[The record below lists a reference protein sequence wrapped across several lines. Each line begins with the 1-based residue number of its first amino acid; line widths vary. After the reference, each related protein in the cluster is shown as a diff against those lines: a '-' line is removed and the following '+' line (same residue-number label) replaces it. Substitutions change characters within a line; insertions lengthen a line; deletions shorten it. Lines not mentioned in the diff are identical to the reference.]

1 MANLKLVK
9 SKKLREVIEN
19 CERSVVEVGAPELG
33 DGCFVYAR
41 VLTIDEIALVH
52 GIQKD
57 TNLTTADRYK
67 QLLAMC
73 TAEPDGSPAF
83 TGPDDPTIG
92 KMFLRLA
99 DRIIEVAT
107 SR

>member
-1 MANLKLVK
+1 MKP
-9 SKKLREVIEN
+9 KKLKEVIEN

-33 DGCFVYAR
+33 DGCVAYALD
-41 VLTIDEIALVH
+41 LTIDEIAKVH
-52 GIQKD
+52 AIQKD
-57 TNLTTADRYK
+57 NTLTTSDRYK
-67 QLLAMC
+67 QLLALC

-83 TGPDDPTIG
+83 DGPDDPAIG
-92 KMFLRLA
+92 KLFLRLA